1 MFPAIPLDLHLEM
14 LINQQWRN
22 AALDVILPV
31 FSLRA
36 PFFVLLA
43 GLLVWRSALRGKGQ
57 AAYFILIVLAMGATD
72 LACNAAKHAVG
83 RVRPQH
89 AVAGAYYQ
97 ESGQWVRLPA
107 DFVQEKDSGTSFPS
121 AHAANTAAACLL
133 AMMLWPALRRGI
145 WALPIVV
152 GWSRV
157 YLGKH
162 YPLDIV
168 GGWAVGALMG
178 WLFWLAWRQAAP
190 RLRLAVHPDELYRPF
205 LLPPPDCK

>member
-1 MFPAIPLDLHLEM
+1 MFPALPLDLDLQ
-14 LINQQWRN
+14 LLVNQQWRN
-22 AALDVILPV
+22 AALDLVLPV

-36 PFFVLLA
+36 PFFALLA

-72 LACNAAKHAVG
+72 LACNAVKHAAG

-107 DFVQEKDSGTSFPS
+107 DFVPEKDTGSSFPS
-121 AHAANTAAACLL
+121 AHAANTAAAAVL
-133 AMMLWPALRRGI
+133 AMFLWPRLRRGI
-145 WALPIVV
+145 WALPLAV

-162 YPLDIV
+162 YPLDV
-168 GGWAVGALMG
+168 AAGWLLGALLG
-178 WLFWLAWRQAAP
+178 WLFWLAWRRMAP
-190 RLRLAVHPDELYRPF
+190 RLKLAVLPDELYRPF
-205 LLPPPDCK
+205 LLPPPDCR